1 MKHFKY
7 RVVAGPNWEVTDAE
21 FQRKGAQEIYHVF
34 NDFKES
40 VAKAKSLANATGL
53 YMEILYKPTVQ
64 NWFYVYTV
72 KSFMKGRLIK

>member
-21 FQRKGAQEIYHVF
+21 FQRKGALEIYHVF
-34 NDFKES
+34 NDFKEA

-53 YMEILYKPTVQ
+53 YMEILYKPTIQ
-64 NWFYVYTV
+64 TWYNAYTV
-72 KSFMKGRLIK
+72 TPFMKGRLIK